1 MSVPKK
7 FGTKNIVGIVFL
19 VFLAY
24 VAIIAFIIYLFAFG
38 GIDRIINAIQ
48 YHKDAPTRARFEE
61 LLEEKYGEKFVCLTV
76 STQGGM
82 GFSGYGSI
90 DYAKCAPV
98 RDKTLMFEA
107 RKFPDH
113 DELLGDNY
121 AKNIAERQL
130 KEMMLPEISGMWESF
145 AMYCNLGYKGGFYH
159 NEDVVN
165 KIREGDADLRFFL
178 DEILKY
184 NLSHDYDDTIVLTF
198 VACFDDSTR
207 NLSYEEEWEGFHKA
221 AENFCASL
229 SDYNVKVY
237 YELYFS
243 PSDRYKK
250 CAGIVEGHYSGSTAS
265 WGSLEN
271 AVNREI
277 DETKK
282 GTVHYYGD
290 WIYDRRIDID
300 TTHQAVNNTRVK
312 YPHWF
317 DTAEDYAEFRAEMK
331 TQN

>member
-1 MSVPKK
+1 MDKNRKK
-7 FGTKNIVGIVFL
+7 HRIVIIIVASGLASAALLLFAMYQ
-19 VFLAY
+19 LAY
-24 VAIIAFIIYLFAFG
+24 WFG
-38 GIDRIINAIQ
+38 SGGYWRM
-48 YHKDAPTRARFEE
+48 KSAPKRHQFER
-61 LLEEKYGEKFVCLTV
+61 LLEEKYGEEFVCLTV

-98 RDKTLMFEA
+98 RDKTLMFYA
-107 RKFPDH
+107 SKSPDS
-113 DELLGDNY
+113 DSLFQDTY
-121 AKNIAERQL
+121 AENIVERQL
-130 KEMMLPEISGMWESF
+130 EEMMLPEISGMWESF
-145 AMYCNLGYKGGFYH
+145 AMYCDLDYKGGFYK
-159 NEDVVN
+159 NEDVIN

-178 DEILKY
+178 DELIKY
-184 NLSHDYDDTIVLTF
+184 RLSNNKSDTIFVTF
-198 VACFDDSTR
+198 TACFDDSTR

-229 SDYNVKVY
+229 SGYNVKVY

-243 PSDRYKK
+243 PSDRYET
-250 CAGIVEGHYSGSTAS
+250 CAGIVKSHYSGSTAS

-312 YPHWF
+312 YPLWF
-317 DTAEDYAEFRAEMK
+317 DTAEDYAAFRAEMK
-331 TQN
+331 TENQ